1 MKYVS
6 VYQRSGRGVWHIA
19 YPDAVTGKRICCST
33 VHRIEDPTSKQ
44 KAYTEV
50 MQLAKK
56 ASAAMDGGKGTRWD
70 QWVPQWM
77 EVSYTGKTLQ
87 RYRDSSWKALRF
99 YLHERQLPTPRAI
112 RYEHGQ
118 DYLTFRTSQKRHR
131 GTFYNYNT
139 ALCELRFLGSVM
151 RESVRRGY
159 CEANPLA
166 QLGLSKRAQKEK
178 PEITVEEDAKIRLE
192 LLTRPVWMRECY
204 QIAICQGCRL
214 METQVPLAEVD
225 LARNAVTFR
234 GKGNKIFTTSIH
246 PSVRP
251 LAEAKKKEGASHLT
265 KLPPMPAKHWW
276 IFFREVG
283 LPHLC
288 FHCTK
293 VTVITRL
300 CRAGVP
306 QGVAMSYVNH
316 SKEEVHRVYQRLKL
330 ADVSMATAALASTPL
345 MLANLDAIAP
355 TTPLVPVSC
364 KVRKKASP
372 VLS

>member
-6 VYQRSGRGVWHIA
+6 VYEREGRSVWYVA
-19 YPDAVTGKRICCST
+19 YPNAMTGERICRAT

-44 KAYTEV
+44 KAYTEA
-50 MQLAKK
+50 MQLAKQ
-56 ASAAMDGGKGTRWD
+56 ASALMSGGQGTAWD
-70 QWVPQWM
+70 LWVPQWL
-77 EVSYTGKTLQ
+77 EVNFTGKTLQ

-151 RESVRRGY
+151 REAVRRGY
-159 CEANPLA
+159 CDANPLA

-225 LARNAVTFR
+225 LARNAITFR
-234 GKGNKIFTTSIH
+234 GKGNKIFTTAIH

-251 LAEAKKKEGASHLT
+251 LAEAKKKEGARYLT
-265 KLPPMPAKHWW
+265 DLPPMPAKHWW
-276 IFFREVG
+276 SFFREVG

-330 ADVSMATAALASTPL
+330 ADVHLAVDALAATPL
-345 MLANLDAIAP
+345 MLASPGGPAP
-355 TTPLVPVSC
+355 TPPPAPVSYRARR
-364 KVRKKASP
+364 KVSRVPS
-372 VLS
+372 